1 MRVHRRASS
10 AAGSGSARTAAIAV
24 GRSPSPVH
32 EAVAGVTGAAE
43 LRASATV
50 ASSASWA
57 VTVLVAGTARSGPAS
72 VRSRTSTVPAS
83 SLPGSFVIPTT
94 TAPASFIARQVLLI
108 SGVAPDWLSTTTK
121 YPRQST
127 SARYRV

>member
-24 GRSPSPVH
+24 GRSPTPVH
-32 EAVAGVTGAAE
+32 EPLGGVTEPAE
-43 LRASATV
+43 LRPPPTGATI
-50 ASSASWA
+50 
-57 VTVLVAGTARSGPAS
+57 
-72 VRSRTSTVPAS
+72 
-83 SLPGSFVIPTT
+83 PGSFVIPTT
-94 TAPASFIARQVLLI
+94 TAPASFIARQVLMI